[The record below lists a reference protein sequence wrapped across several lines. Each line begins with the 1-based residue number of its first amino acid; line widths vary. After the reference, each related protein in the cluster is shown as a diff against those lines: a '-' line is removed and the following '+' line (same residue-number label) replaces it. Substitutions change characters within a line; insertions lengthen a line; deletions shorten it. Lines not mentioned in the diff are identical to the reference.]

1 MEDAKIDAIAREVLT
16 SLKKA
21 RAEGASPGTPA
32 PSLPVDPLHPS
43 LHILTVVGGVLGS
56 PCIVEPDTPC
66 VGSLRC
72 RTFGH

>member
-1 MEDAKIDAIAREVLT
+1 MEDAKIDAIARDVLT

-21 RAEGASPGTPA
+21 RAEGASPETPM
-32 PSLPVDPLHPS
+32 PSPSVDPLHPS
-43 LHILTVVGGVLGS
+43 LYILTVTGGVLGS
-56 PCIVEPDTPC
+56 PCIVEPDKPC